1 MQYHN
6 ADVEFKIGLSL
17 LSSLKYINVR
27 PELIALGV
35 FAATLSAALSNL
47 IGASRVLQA
56 LARDRLFSKLIYL
69 RICSMTFG
77 PYMYS
82 LSLSLS
88 LSPLTCTSRWYTA
101 PFHVDFWQSSEPH
114 SSCPP
119 LVVHCTGTCMLY
131 ACIHVCTCTCTCT
144 EHFFFFYTT
153 LACGT
158 YSVGSFVNSD
168 LISF

>member
-1 MQYHN
+1 MLMLN
-6 ADVEFKIGLSL
+6 LKLVSL

-56 LARDRLFSKLIYL
+56 LARDRLFSKLILFTCIFYDIWNL
-69 RICSMTFG
+69 YVF
-77 PYMYS
+77 S
-82 LSLSLS
+82 LS
-88 LSPLTCTSRWYTA
+88 TSRWYTA
-101 PFHVDFWQSSEPH
+101 PFHVDFWQNSEPH

-131 ACIHVCTCTCTCT
+131 ACIHACTCTCTCVCT
-144 EHFFFFYTT
+144 EHYFLYHTCVWY
-153 LACGT
+153 L
-158 YSVGSFVNSD
+158 
-168 LISF
+168 